1 MLNISNKFG
10 YGKTV
15 FTLALTAFIFGCIGI
30 SFGTLG
36 VIIIPFI
43 AAFLGALFVF
53 ERKKTISIIIP
64 LALIIIELLVNLKFS
79 FTFTTLTATF
89 VALIMALYYEKKW
102 DKKDSALMNM
112 VLLGFL
118 ICAVTYFSI
127 TKFTKSYDFDLAFD
141 FFKATIMQYK
151 DAMLQQFVSLPQTEY
166 TEIYSNVLTPEYLSQ
181 LFDSYIACIPAL
193 VLIFGFILSGVAHK
207 LFRNL
212 LRKYAEDKK
221 TANQWRF
228 INTRL
233 YAYFYAAVAIIS
245 VFSSGSSSVFSISV
259 MNLYLLF
266 MVIFAYTGY
275 SFLHE
280 FLEFKLHNR
289 FLATLILLA
298 AILFLSSLALQI
310 FSVVGT
316 VVTILFAK
324 ISKNDKGIFNGD
336 RSSN

>member
-1 MLNISNKFG
+1 MLNISNKFS

-36 VIIIPFI
+36 VIIVPFI

-53 ERKKTISIIIP
+53 ERKKIVSIIIP
-64 LALIIIELLVNLKFS
+64 LALIIIELFVNLKFS
-79 FTFTTLTATF
+79 FTFTTLAATL
-89 VALIMALYYEKKW
+89 VALIMALCYEKKW
-102 DKKDSALMNM
+102 DKRDSALINM

-118 ICAVTYFSI
+118 ICTVVYFAI
-127 TKFTKSYDFDLAFD
+127 TKFTKSYDFDVAFN
-141 FFKATIMQYK
+141 FFKATVMQYK
-151 DAMLQQFVSLPQTEY
+151 DAMLQQFASLPQTEY
-166 TEIYSNVLTPEYLSQ
+166 TEIYSGILTPEYLNQ
-181 LFDSYIACIPAL
+181 LFDAYIACIPAL
-193 VLIFGFILSGVAHK
+193 VLMFGFIISGIAHK

-212 LRKYAEDKK
+212 LCKYAEDKK
-221 TANQWRF
+221 AANQWRF
-228 INTRL
+228 INTHL

-245 VFSSGSSSVFSISV
+245 VFSSGKSSIFSISV

-298 AILFLSSLALQI
+298 AILLLSSLALQI
-310 FSVVGT
+310 LSVVGT

-324 ISKNDKGIFNGD
+324 ISKNDKSFFSGD
-336 RSSN
+336 RSSD